1 MTSLYTVVVFIILC
15 SRMDLLNR
23 ALEQVIDQL
32 VTQKI
37 SNLKLEIENQKQT
50 ILGMVLFSGINCL
63 YLQWNRKGLGDY
75 TVSGPHNYKM
85 YNWMLISIGHVIG
98 CIFNSL
104 ELSIILNLC
113 QICHFELKNVKMK
126 SEKNL
131 MIYKDRTDCLWRK
144 YC

>member
-1 MTSLYTVVVFIILC
+1 
-15 SRMDLLNR
+15 MDLLNR

-50 ILGMVLFSGINCL
+50 ILGMVLM
-63 YLQWNRKGLGDY
+63 
-75 TVSGPHNYKM
+75 SGPYNYQNVP
-85 YNWMLISIGHVIG
+85 YNLMLISIGHVIG
-98 CIFNSL
+98 CIFNSFA
-104 ELSIILNLC
+104 IDLNLC
-113 QICHFELKNVKMK
+113 QICHFESKNVKMK

>member
-1 MTSLYTVVVFIILC
+1 
-15 SRMDLLNR
+15 MDLLNR

-50 ILGMVLFSGINCL
+50 ILGMVLMSGS
-63 YLQWNRKGLGDY
+63 Y
-75 TVSGPHNYKM
+75 NYKM

>member
-50 ILGMVLFSGINCL
+50 ILGMVLLVMLSVSNLIV
-63 YLQWNRKGLGDY
+63 WN
-75 TVSGPHNYKM
+75 
-85 YNWMLISIGHVIG
+85 
-98 CIFNSL
+98 
-104 ELSIILNLC
+104 
-113 QICHFELKNVKMK
+113 
-126 SEKNL
+126 
-131 MIYKDRTDCLWRK
+131 
-144 YC
+144 